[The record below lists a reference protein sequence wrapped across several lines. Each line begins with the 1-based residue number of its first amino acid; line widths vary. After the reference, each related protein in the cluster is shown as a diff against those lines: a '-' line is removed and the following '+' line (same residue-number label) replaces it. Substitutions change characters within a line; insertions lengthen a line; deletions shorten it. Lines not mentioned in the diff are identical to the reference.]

1 MKGKPSAAAQSKK
14 TRAGAGRSQSQRT
27 SVFDPCA
34 VQALTYAIVPAP
46 PVDLLRLGLEKTGP
60 PRQKSVPPRQK
71 SAPPPTST
79 TKLCPHDKNT
89 QVYRMYKFF
98 QSKSLLSKFNK
109 LPPNDMYTFRA
120 IGQSRIKEKNM
131 LDIKLFL
138 GETPTFQTWA
148 VVKVFESGTKATEV
162 AFINEYATGDKDI
175 VSAYSDLAL
184 MYPFKVFKTLGTD
197 YSMRQLKH
205 LIMFVYLDTSAAEK
219 LFPDGFHTARA
230 YLSSGIKRISD
241 AYDQKGRLDESRFCL
256 R

>member
-1 MKGKPSAAAQSKK
+1 
-14 TRAGAGRSQSQRT
+14 
-27 SVFDPCA
+27 
-34 VQALTYAIVPAP
+34 
-46 PVDLLRLGLEKTGP
+46 
-60 PRQKSVPPRQK
+60 
-71 SAPPPTST
+71 
-79 TKLCPHDKNT
+79 
-89 QVYRMYKFF
+89 MYKFF
-98 QSKSLLSKFNK
+98 QSKSLLGLFNK

-131 LDIKLFL
+131 LDTKLFL

-162 AFINEYATGDKDI
+162 AFINEYATGEKDI
-175 VSAYSDLAL
+175 VSAYSKMAL
-184 MYPFKVFKTLGTD
+184 MYPFKVFKTLGTV

-205 LIMFVYLDTSAAEK
+205 LIMFVYLDTGAAET

-241 AYDQKGRLDESRFCL
+241 AYDQKGRLDESRFSL